1 MKQLISYLRLAVPAL
16 CLLSLA
22 VPPAEAKK
30 ADDKY
35 NRYITFQ
42 NDFPFTVYPVIQV
55 PADICDGAKPAVNP
69 VRRIIINYDAK
80 TEGLPIG
87 KKITVWIPREQKQVN
102 VDGKKVDKNC
112 WYQSGRVYVFPVALT
127 AYEANIVNFDPLQKT
142 VVTNFNDPTHPSEA
156 VDCYKGDSNA
166 DSEAAKGAC
175 KTGTADASYSVD
187 APAQLAEF
195 TFDADNASDQ
205 NMDTGDPMADIDV
218 SMVDELYIPV
228 AGSVANHGAT
238 GYMGG
243 SAATVTTNGV
253 NDLGQFKKRI
263 DGFLTEP
270 DGHGGRKKVWPVF
283 AAYTSQYFNSPKKEI
298 NTFSDLLPKELGK
311 NGGNTIIP
319 HFPGGYNS
327 VDMTLT
333 RANSTIY
340 YTGTDYVQDKGYFI
354 TGMEGCD
361 KQRLIFCNPSQVQPY
376 VDRWMFWVKQK
387 DNPGFCADKT
397 NLEKLQWPDNVCK
410 FDSKKAVQACTFR
423 HQNFCDKFRESVKVV
438 WDHFLN
444 DPVDGFDPNKAKVW
458 AKCGYDGVHK
468 QVPTDENSK
477 NACIIH
483 QIVGYDSKVLGGDL
497 PGRVQAILRGVA
509 FDPNDPYDPNN
520 PSVPKADVQQ
530 WQFDP
535 FLTFAAPYESQF
547 NLNPYTRLVHNV
559 KDGIGSVSYAFSID
573 DKYGNFRDAAS
584 GFTIDAGGVTALENK
599 RPYDPYQQYTVTWG
613 YNRDQFSLAW
623 LDTGTSIEGIK
634 AKLEQIAENHGKRPF
649 LLREGDKLAVL
660 GHDANGGWQLTN
672 PLTTK
677 SDLEALA
684 AQEKENSKGKNHTYQ
699 DLIDRVFLKKP
710 ADVFPP
716 QALNV
721 DAVNEQAIGILN
733 FDVDTGWPAGEARL
747 YDQIALKKADVPQAN
762 NWVSLTTCGHQVPI
776 RGPGAQT
783 LPLAYDNTKG
793 YLPCEIV
800 AKDKFGDE
808 LKLSMAPEKKTGI
821 IDIYTGSKVT
831 DWTTLWG
838 FPTGKQPSGKPPV
851 TSDLNAKDLQYC
863 KEKSSPYFGVSGFC
877 NNVNVSAVWAGAPL
891 ARDVVYMGLDYVNMP
906 RVNVSVAQPPK
917 DGPDPDALFF
927 PETARIRAEVITN
940 GGEKKLHVSWD
951 DAVTGDGK
959 KATDMDYRLSLNL
972 AFQGV
977 CNQGGD
983 HNPRNYCDIKLSD
996 VPSGKVHMEVVVINI
1011 HSNKVPKPQ
1020 AGPLKYDY
1028 TNSPAP

>member
-1 MKQLISYLRLAVPAL
+1 MMKQLISYMRLAMPAL

-30 ADDKY
+30 TDDKY
-35 NRYITFQ
+35 NRFITFQ

-55 PADICDGAKPAVNP
+55 PADICDGAAATGD
-69 VRRIIINYDAK
+69 RRIIINYDAK
-80 TEGLPIG
+80 TEGLPTG
-87 KKITVWIPREQKQVN
+87 KKITVWIPREQKQVI
-102 VDGKKVDKNC
+102 VDGKKVYKNC
-112 WYQSGRVYVFPVALT
+112 WYQSGRVYIFPVALKT
-127 AYEANIVNFDPLQKT
+127 YEANIVKLDPLQTKVIT
-142 VVTNFNDPTHPSEA
+142 KFDDPTHPSEV
-156 VDCYKGDSNA
+156 VDCYKGDNNA
-166 DSEAAKGAC
+166 EGDAVKGSC
-175 KTGTADASYSVD
+175 KTGVSGASYSVD

-195 TFDADNASDQ
+195 TFDADNPTDQ

-243 SAATVTTNGV
+243 SSATVTTNGV
-253 NDLGQFKKRI
+253 NDLTQFKKRI
-263 DGFLTEP
+263 DGFLTDP

-283 AAYTSQYFNSPKKEI
+283 AAYTSQYFNSPNKTI

-354 TGMEGCD
+354 AGMEGCD
-361 KQRLIFCNPSQVQPY
+361 KKKLIFCNPSQVQPY
-376 VDRWMFWVKQK
+376 IDRWMFWVKQK

-397 NLEKLQWPDNVCK
+397 NLEKLQWPDHVCK
-410 FDSKKAVQACTFR
+410 FNSKKAVQDCTFK
-423 HQNFCDKFRESVKVV
+423 HQYFCEKFQESVKVV
-438 WDHFLN
+438 WNHFTT
-444 DPVDGFDPNKAKVW
+444 DAVDGFYPNQDKIW
-458 AKCGYDGVHK
+458 GKCGFHTKPY
-468 QVPTDENSK
+468 PTDENTK

-497 PGRVQAILRGVA
+497 PGRVQALLRGVA
-509 FDPNDPYDPNN
+509 FEADDPYDPNA

-584 GFTIDAGGVTALENK
+584 GFTVDAGGVTALENK

-623 LDTGTSIEGIK
+623 LDTGISIEGIK
-634 AKLEQIAENHGKRPF
+634 AKLEQIADNHGKRPF
-649 LLREGDKLAVL
+649 LLRQGDKLAVL
-660 GHDANGGWQLTN
+660 GHDTSGGWQLTN

-684 AQEKENSKGKNHTYQ
+684 AQEMENSKGKNHTYQ

-721 DAVNEQAIGILN
+721 DAVNEQAIGVLD

-747 YDQIALKKADVPQAN
+747 YDQIALKKADIPQAN

-783 LPLAYDNTKG
+783 LPLGYDTAKG
-793 YLPCEIV
+793 YLPCDIV

-808 LKLSMAPEKKTGI
+808 LKLRMAPEKKTGI
-821 IDIYTGSKVT
+821 VDIYTGSKVT
-831 DWTTLWG
+831 DWTALWG
-838 FPTGKQPSGKPPV
+838 FPTGKKHTGAPPV

-863 KEKSSPYFGVSGFC
+863 IDNSSAYFSVSGFC

-906 RVNVSVAQPPK
+906 RVGVSIAQPPK
-917 DGPDPDALFF
+917 KGPDPDAVFW
-927 PETARIRAEVITN
+927 PN
-940 GGEKKLHVSWD
+940 GAK
-951 DAVTGDGK
+951 VTGELMPDGVTVHVTWP
-959 KATDMDYRLSLNL
+959 KAIITSGKPLNYSLTFGGQ
-972 AFQGV
+972 FQAS
-977 CNQGGD
+977 CNTQ
-983 HNPRNYCDIKLSD
+983 HNPDINPYTYCDVKITKGDKTPKKMDVVAINYTGTPVTQSVLLSGTFTPG
-996 VPSGKVHMEVVVINI
+996 VRP
-1011 HSNKVPKPQ
+1011 
-1020 AGPLKYDY
+1020 
-1028 TNSPAP
+1028 

>member
-1 MKQLISYLRLAVPAL
+1 MKQPMSYLRLAVPAL

-55 PADICDGAKPAVNP
+55 PADICDGAAATGD
-69 VRRIIINYDAK
+69 RRIIINYDAK
-80 TEGLPIG
+80 TEGLPAG
-87 KKITVWIPREQKQVN
+87 KKITVWIPRDQKQVN
-102 VDGKKVDKNC
+102 VGGKTVDKNC
-112 WYQSGRVYVFPVALT
+112 WYQSGRVYIFPVALKT
-127 AYEANIVNFDPLQKT
+127 YEANIVKLDPLQTKVIT
-142 VVTNFNDPTHPSEA
+142 KFDDPTHPSEV
-156 VDCYKGDSNA
+156 VDCYKGDNTVEG
-166 DSEAAKGAC
+166 EAVKGNC
-175 KTGTADASYSVD
+175 MTGVSGASYSVD

-195 TFDADNASDQ
+195 TFDADNPTDQ

-243 SAATVTTNGV
+243 SAATVNANGV
-253 NDLGQFKKRI
+253 NDLAQFKKRI
-263 DGFLTEP
+263 DGFLTDP
-270 DGHGGRKKVWPVF
+270 DGRGGRKNVWPVF
-283 AAYTSQYFNSPKKEI
+283 AAYTSQYFNSPNKEI

-311 NGGNTIIP
+311 NAGNTIIP

-327 VDMTLT
+327 IDMTLT
-333 RANSTIY
+333 RGPSTNY
-340 YTGTDYVQDKGYFI
+340 YTGTNYVTDKGALI
-354 TGMEGCD
+354 TGVRYDEKMKKPG
-361 KQRLIFCNPSQVQPY
+361 NPLVQPY
-376 VDRWMFWVKQK
+376 IDRWTYWVKQK
-387 DNPGFCADKT
+387 DNPGFCADKN
-397 NLEKLQWPDNVCK
+397 NLEQLKWPDHVCRY
-410 FDSKKAVQACTFR
+410 DSKKAVQDCTFR
-423 HQNFCDKFRESVKVV
+423 HQYFCEKFQESVKVV
-438 WDHFLN
+438 WDHFTN
-444 DPVDGFDPNKAKVW
+444 DPVDGFNPNQAKVW
-458 AKCGYDGVHK
+458 EKCGFPKAPY
-468 QVPTDENSK
+468 PTDENTK
-477 NACIIH
+477 NFCIIQ

-497 PGRVQAILRGVA
+497 PGRVQALLRGVA
-509 FDPNDPYDPNN
+509 FEANDPYDPNH

-535 FLTFAAPYESQF
+535 FLTFAAPYDSQF
-547 NLNPYTRLVHNV
+547 NLNPYTRLVHDSG
-559 KDGIGSVSYAFSID
+559 KDGLGSVSYSFSID

-584 GFTIDAGGVTALENK
+584 GFTVDAGGVTALENK

-623 LDTGTSIEGIK
+623 LNTGTSIEAIR
-634 AKLEQIAENHGKRPF
+634 AKLEQVAESHGKRPF

-660 GHDANGGWQLTN
+660 GHDANGTWQLTN

-677 SDLEALA
+677 TDLEALA

-710 ADVFPP
+710 ADVFPA

-721 DAVNEQAIGILN
+721 DAVSEQAIGVLN
-733 FDVDTGWPAGEARL
+733 FDVDTGWSAGEARL

-762 NWVSLTTCGHQVPI
+762 NWVSLTTCGHQVPV

-783 LPLAYDNTKG
+783 LPLVYDTAKG

-838 FPTGKQPSGKPPV
+838 FPTGKKHTGAPPV

-863 KEKSSPYFGVSGFC
+863 IDNSSPYFSVSGFC

-906 RVNVSVAQPPK
+906 RVGVSIAQPPK
-917 DGPDPDALFF
+917 NGPDPDAVFW
-927 PETARIRAEVITN
+927 PN
-940 GGEKKLHVSWD
+940 GAK
-951 DAVTGDGK
+951 VTGELMPDGVTVHVTWP
-959 KATDMDYRLSLNL
+959 KAIITSGKPLNYSLTFGGQ
-972 AFQGV
+972 FQAS
-977 CNQGGD
+977 CNTQ
-983 HNPRNYCDIKLSD
+983 HNPDINPNTYCDAKITKGDKTPKKMDVVAINYTGKPVTQSVLLSGTFT
-996 VPSGKVHMEVVVINI
+996 SGVR
-1011 HSNKVPKPQ
+1011 P
-1020 AGPLKYDY
+1020 
-1028 TNSPAP
+1028 